1 MTAAIFTLIG
11 TALGV
16 LGTVAAQL
24 VRARTD
30 DSRTRREQLRSA
42 CADFAS
48 SLARLRE
55 LGLQLFEPRFD
66 SPQGWESIREAHLEA
81 RAHYERLRLTSSS
94 RDVQEAGRRALRYAF
109 GVMLQAAGKDPRED
123 ERERGSLALLN
134 DSLIDLYAAV
144 RRELGLPH
152 PDDVY
157 REPDE
162 WLVPYKSPERAKAAE
177 PTEPGQSATA

>member
-30 DSRTRREQLRSA
+30 DSRIRREQLRTA
-42 CADFAS
+42 CADFAA

-55 LGLQLFEPRFD
+55 LGIQLFEPRFD
-66 SPQGWESIREAHLEA
+66 SPKDWESIREAHLEA
-81 RAHYERLRLTSSS
+81 RAYYERLRLTSSS
-94 RDVQEAGRRALRYAF
+94 RSVQEAGRRALRYAF

-123 ERERGSLALLN
+123 ERERGALALLN
-134 DSLIDLYAAV
+134 DSLMDLYAAV
-144 RRELGLPH
+144 RRELGCPTLTRYIASLTSGWAH
-152 PDDVY
+152 T
-157 REPDE
+157 
-162 WLVPYKSPERAKAAE
+162 KA
-177 PTEPGQSATA
+177 

>member
-1 MTAAIFTLIG
+1 MATAVFTLIG

-30 DSRTRREQLRSA
+30 DSRTRREQVRSA

-48 SLARLRE
+48 SLARVRE
-55 LGLQLFEPRFD
+55 LGIQLFEPRFD
-66 SPQGWESIREAHLEA
+66 SPQDWESIREAHLEA

-94 RDVQEAGRRALRYAF
+94 RAVQEAGRRATRYAF
-109 GVMLQAAGKDPRED
+109 GVMLQSAGKAPRED
-123 ERERGSLALLN
+123 ERERGALTLLN

-162 WLVPYKSPERAKAAE
+162 WLVPYEILERAKAAK
-177 PTEPGQSATA
+177 PTDPGQSTTA